1 MIMLRMEWR
10 MFKERVAY
18 WTAWHIPRWL
28 VYFATIRLVAHATT
42 GQFSSTAVPELG
54 AMDAIKRW
62 DK

>member
-1 MIMLRMEWR
+1 